1 MESKEKFCLR
11 WNDFESNI
19 SHAFQELREDKDF
32 FDVTLACDD
41 DQLQAHKVILSACS
55 PFFRTILR
63 RNHHSHPLLYL
74 KGVKY
79 ADLLAVLNFMYHG
92 EVNVAQ
98 EELNSFLAVAE
109 DLKVKGLTQN
119 GSDPTPMTNVPK
131 EISRKTPNH
140 NYPDKPPILPPPKR
154 PRPSPPSVPR
164 VIPTTYQA
172 DHEEIQEIVPVK
184 SEPAAPVEDQAY
196 SVESVDTPTEN
207 MEEYDDYSGYQEDAG
222 YEETGQ
228 GYTGYSQQM
237 GQTGTTGVLESLLDH
252 EMTEGKAALT
262 TAKIAVEDSVTADV
276 DILLEQHISRQL
288 GSDKTDYVCLLCSKG
303 CKSRDECANHI
314 EVHHLKIVRT
324 CPYCAIELTSRG
336 GLRQHI
342 SRKHR
347 EEHKIAKGN
356 FKP

>member
-79 ADLLAVLNFMYHG
+79 ADLMAVLNFMYHG

-98 EELNSFLAVAE
+98 EDLNSFLAVAE

-119 GSDPTPMTNVPK
+119 GSDQQAPIRVPK
-131 EISRKTPNH
+131 EVSRKTPIH
-140 NYPDKPPILPPPKR
+140 NYPEQPPIPPPPKR
-154 PRPSPPSVPR
+154 PRTTPPPVPR
-164 VIPTTYQA
+164 ISPNTYQT
-172 DHEEIQEIVPVK
+172 DHDEIQEIVPVK
-184 SEPAAPVEDQAY
+184 SEPAAPAEEPSY
-196 SVESVDTPTEN
+196 SVESVDTSRDN
-207 MEEYDDYSGYQEDAG
+207 IEEYEDYSGYQEDAG
-222 YEETGQ
+222 YVEAGQ
-228 GYTGYSQQM
+228 GYTGYNQQM
-237 GQTGTTGVLESLLDH
+237 AQPGTTGVLESLLDH
-252 EMTEGKAALT
+252 EMTEGKATLT
-262 TAKIAVEDSVTADV
+262 TGKPAGEDSVTADV

-288 GSDKTDYVCLLCSKG
+288 GSDKTDYVCLLCSKC

-347 EEHKIAKGN
+347 EEHKLAKG
-356 FKP
+356 KP